1 MDQDLRRL
9 AHRALH
15 EACGRGN
22 SPLSAFE
29 WAVSRVRSQRP
40 QVGAVCILSTWQ
52 RHTQDWKVTWLQ
64 AGPGNPANR
73 LVVTSQMF
81 TSGRNHSGR

>member
-40 QVGAVCILSTWQ
+40 QVQEADIRRAFKEVQFASCRL
-52 RHTQDWKVTWLQ
+52 
-64 AGPGNPANR
+64 GNA
-73 LVVTSQMF
+73 THKI
-81 TSGRNHSGR
+81 GR